1 MRILIRSFSL
11 MIMGMIVSIM
21 LIHCFDLTIRVD
33 ELDRVARQAMN
44 QTQMVMLENIEDYY
58 YKTNNARFNVT
69 SSEDYMSMYY
79 DNLNTLKTS
88 NGNYMVD
95 GYFDPLKGLAYVDI
109 NYSYTNFLG
118 QEKTLNKKLINI
130 IDVVKYEENS

>member
-11 MIMGMIVSIM
+11 MIMGMIISIM
-21 LIHCFDLTIRVD
+21 LMHCFDLTIRVD

-58 YKTNNARFNVT
+58 YKTNNARVNVT
-69 SSEDYMSMYY
+69 SEEDYLNMYCS
-79 DNLNTLKTS
+79 NLNTLKTS
-88 NGNYMVD
+88 NGNYVVD

-109 NYSYTNFLG
+109 NYSYKNFLG
-118 QEKTLNKKLINI
+118 QEKILNKKLLNI